1 LSSVAKDDIK
11 GDMIES
17 YDIHMRAHH
26 APGSLTHRILMV
38 VLMLLFSQIIWA
50 SPTAERR
57 IQLKKGQ
64 TVAYVKGT
72 LRHIHDEA
80 NFVLRARA
88 GQHMRITI
96 TGEGPTRGVVTFPS
110 GQQDGGPGGL
120 VFDDRLPKTGD
131 YRIRVTES
139 SMGEEWQGRFF
150 LEVSI
155 R

>member
-1 LSSVAKDDIK
+1 
-11 GDMIES
+11 
-17 YDIHMRAHH
+17 MREPSDVHTLAHH
-26 APGSLTHRILMV
+26 VPRSLTHRIVMV
-38 VLMLLFSQIIWA
+38 VLMLLVSQSIWA
-50 SPTAERR
+50 STTAERR
-57 IQLKKGQ
+57 IRLKKGQ
-64 TVAYVKGT
+64 TVASVKGA

-80 NFVLRARA
+80 SFVVRARA

-120 VFDDRLPKTGD
+120 VFDDRLPETGD

-139 SMGEEWQGRFF
+139 SMGEEWKGRFF

>member
-1 LSSVAKDDIK
+1 MKESSDVHTLAQ
-11 GDMIES
+11 
-17 YDIHMRAHH
+17 H
-26 APGSLTHRILMV
+26 APRSLTHRIVIV
-38 VLMLLFSQIIWA
+38 VLLLLVSQIICA
-50 SPTAERR
+50 STTAERR
-57 IQLKKGQ
+57 IRLKKGQ

-80 NFVLRARA
+80 YFVLRARA

-96 TGEGPTRGVVTFPS
+96 TGEGPTRGVITFPS
-110 GQQDGGPGGL
+110 GKQDGGPGGL
-120 VFDDRLPKTGD
+120 IFDDHLPETGD

-139 SMGEEWQGRFF
+139 SMGEEWKGSFF

>member
-1 LSSVAKDDIK
+1 MIK
-11 GDMIES
+11 HSDV
-17 YDIHMRAHH
+17 RTLAQH
-26 APGSLTHRILMV
+26 APRSLTHRIAIVM
-38 VLMLLFSQIIWA
+38 LMLLVSQISWA
-50 SPTAERR
+50 STTAERR
-57 IQLKKGQ
+57 IRFKKGQ
-64 TVAYVKGT
+64 TAASVKGT
-72 LRHIHDEA
+72 LRHIQDEA

-120 VFDDRLPKTGD
+120 IFDNRLPETGD
-131 YRIRVTES
+131 YRVRVTES
-139 SMGEEWQGRFF
+139 SMGEEWKGSFL

>member
-1 LSSVAKDDIK
+1 
-11 GDMIES
+11 MIETS
-17 YDIHMRAHH
+17 DVHPLAHYT
-26 APGSLTHRILMV
+26 PRSLPHRVLMV
-38 VLMLLFSQIIWA
+38 MLMLLVSQIIWA
-50 SPTAERR
+50 STIAERR
-57 IQLKKGQ
+57 IRLKKGQ

-80 NFVLRARA
+80 SFVLRARA

-110 GQQDGGPGGL
+110 GQQDGGPGGII
-120 VFDDRLPKTGD
+120 FDDHLPETGD

-139 SMGEEWQGRFF
+139 TMGEEWKGTF
-150 LEVSI
+150 LLKVRI